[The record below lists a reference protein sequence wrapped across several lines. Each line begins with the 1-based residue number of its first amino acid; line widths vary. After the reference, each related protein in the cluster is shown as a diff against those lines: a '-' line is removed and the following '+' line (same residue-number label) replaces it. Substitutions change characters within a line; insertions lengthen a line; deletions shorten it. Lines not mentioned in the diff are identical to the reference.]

1 MRTYALFVIAACSSA
16 PAPVPE
22 QAPPGE
28 PAIVP
33 LSPDPWAH
41 TWAPPSTA
49 PSSPITSAIPIAPP
63 VIAGPVR
70 TEVIVDPAPGP
81 RVHSISGSIEL
92 LAITEDARSAL
103 TASDSHSV
111 RLWPTL
117 DGKREPIVL
126 EMRPPSMLAITR
138 DHDAFVLAGV
148 DSVGQ
153 LEIVN
158 ATRTGEV
165 TKRIELGIERPI
177 ISVRATSGGVI
188 ALRDD
193 SVATLVGLDG
203 EIRAE
208 LATESGEHLGAIAVR
223 GGRAIAIIESD
234 DRVRGRWIDLAT
246 ASWGA
251 WTPALPIKADAAVLS
266 ANGERLAAFRKK
278 GHKAVSIVKLAT
290 GKVVDTITDLPEDAG
305 IVGFITS
312 DEVAVSSAGRSWWT
326 REDTGT
332 SIEGRPFAAANGLLV
347 GGQQTAIVIGSPT
360 EQTTYVGY
368 RIGVVTQ
375 VQPKRD
381 GFLVTDGQSLVEL
394 DARFRTRAG
403 FGVVELAEGIG
414 QAVLVDG
421 EHALGFSYSRK
432 RSLYLISTKAPSTTL
447 VVSDVVTYGYE
458 PTTRLL
464 YYATSAND
472 YAPDTERVY
481 AMRFDP
487 ENEAFGPAVEIPGK
501 RGQIYLLP
509 AGNAKREIAIMVP
522 TGVPRKYKLTYAT
535 IGDAF
540 ETTSESEIEG
550 SMKWWN
556 EIGDPRALIREVGT
570 RTRNPDRSM
579 TAVVRDQ
586 RLELRL
592 GKSVRWT
599 VPSRGITQVVWT
611 PRGELVAIGAGLARV
626 DLATGDLRDRQ
637 CGSWFGRWDYRPDV
651 FAFTTLC
658 EVP

>member
-1 MRTYALFVIAACSSA
+1 MKSA
-16 PAPVPE
+16 VP
-22 QAPPGE
+22 
-28 PAIVP
+28 I
-33 LSPDPWAH
+33 
-41 TWAPPSTA
+41 PSA
-49 PSSPITSAIPIAPP
+49 F
-63 VIAGPVR
+63 IAGPAR
-70 TEVIVDPAPGP
+70 TEVIADPTPGP
-81 RVHSISGSIEL
+81 RVHSISGAIEL
-92 LAITEDARSAL
+92 LAITDDARSAL

-117 DGKREPIVL
+117 DGTREPIVL
-126 EMRPPSMLAITR
+126 EMRSPSMLAITR

-148 DSVGQ
+148 DTVGQ

-158 ATRTGEV
+158 ATSTGEV
-165 TKRIELGIERPI
+165 TKRLELGLDRPI
-177 ISVRATSGGVI
+177 ISVRATTGGVI

-203 EIRAE
+203 AIRAE
-208 LATESGEHLGAIAVR
+208 LATEPGEHLGAIAVR
-223 GGRAIAIIESD
+223 HGRAIAIIESD

-266 ANGERLAAFRKK
+266 ANGERLAAFRRK
-278 GHKAVSIVKLAT
+278 GQKAVSIVKLAT
-290 GKVVDTITDLPEDAG
+290 GKVVGTITDLPDDAG
-305 IVGFITS
+305 IVGFMT
-312 DEVAVSSAGRSWWT
+312 DDMVAVASAGRSWWT

-332 SIEGRPFAAANGLLV
+332 SVDGRTFAAANGVLV
-347 GGQQTAIVIGSPT
+347 GGQQTAIVIASPT
-360 EQTTYVGY
+360 EQTAYVGY
-368 RIGVVTQ
+368 RVGFVTQ

-403 FGVVELAEGIG
+403 FGVVELAEGIN
-414 QAVLVDG
+414 QAILVDG

-432 RSLYLISTKAPSTTL
+432 RSLYLIKTKAPSTTL

-464 YYATSAND
+464 YYSTSATD
-472 YAPDTERVY
+472 YTPDTERVY

-487 ENEAFGPAVEIPGK
+487 EDEAFGPAVEIPAK

-509 AGNAKREIAIMVP
+509 AGNSKREIAIMVP
-522 TGVPRKYKLTYAT
+522 AGVPRKYKLTYGA

-540 ETTSESEIEG
+540 EATSESEIEG
-550 SMKWWN
+550 SLQWWN
-556 EIGDPRALIREVGT
+556 EIGDPRVLIREVNT
-570 RTRNPDRSM
+570 RTRSPDRSM

-586 RLELRL
+586 RLELSI
-592 GKSVRWT
+592 GKTSRWT
-599 VPSRGITQVVWT
+599 VPGRGITQVLWT
-611 PRGELVAIGAGLARV
+611 PRGELVAMGTGLAKV
-626 DLATGDLRDRQ
+626 DLATGELRDRQ